1 MSRAYVNLI
10 PRPRLYA
17 AAARKR
23 LRHWTWAVT
32 GYAMVLLAG
41 YAACAAALSVDGD
54 DHALMLEKTTRQI
67 DELNNA
73 NASLKPELAEAHTKL
88 AVARTMGDQP
98 DWSLL
103 LAIISSTVDDEIVLT
118 STKLDAATGADALS
132 TTRPLGNDKH
142 AAAAPIGPPPRMSLS
157 LLGMG
162 RSQAAVT
169 QFVLRLERL
178 GLFERVDLARSN
190 RQTVGSTDANVFR
203 IDCLLHRGPKPAT
216 VPAAAPATS
225 SGGRSR

>member
-1 MSRAYVNLI
+1 MKMARVNLL
-10 PRPRLYA
+10 PRSRRHA

-23 LRHWTWAVT
+23 VRRWSWVAA

-54 DHALMLEKTTRQI
+54 DHALMLEKTMRQI

-73 NASLKPELAEAHTKL
+73 NAALTAQMGEAHVKL
-88 AVARTMGDQP
+88 SVARTIGDQP

-103 LAIISSTVDDEIVLT
+103 LAIISSAVDDQIVLT
-118 STKLDAATGADALS
+118 STKLDAATGVDAQPTSRPS
-132 TTRPLGNDKH
+132 TNDKT
-142 AAAAPIGPPPRMSLS
+142 AALALPVRMSFS
-157 LLGMG
+157 LNGMA
-162 RSQAAVT
+162 RSQAAVS

-190 RQTVGSTDANVFR
+190 RQSVGTTEANVFR
-203 IDCLLHRGPKPAT
+203 IDCLLQRAGKPA
-216 VPAAAPATS
+216 VAAPAAS
-225 SGGRSR
+225 AVGGRPK